1 MMNRITAD
9 SLLLLRRG
17 AAAAEN
23 RNIHQDGNTEEDE
36 WTLRPTSNTSTTT
49 TLLPRSVRIH
59 QRQSP
64 NKNAAGE
71 ERQILELQTAVVTL
85 ERVIAPF
92 STSQNSTSLHQ
103 RVDVHALVHFGS
115 FDYFDYFNRPTTT
128 NNYYDA
134 VHYELLVDE
143 SLLCINAS
151 SGMRYMPPHA
161 KDQLLAS
168 PHDQQLAHYYGLSCQ
183 VQVIDY
189 TQPHWIHS
197 DLTRQEL
204 LNAIAASSTT
214 KSTLLQRLQQQPLWA
229 LASSTTPT
237 TWPGVEAVVAL
248 LRPLT
253 PTTTSVISTTTTT
266 TTIPRRLFSNLFLP
280 GTTLTIW
287 LRALFWFTLPCPEL
301 SVLLLDWSSLWPP
314 PSSGTLL
321 SPIALPVWECLW
333 RGHVQSARQL
343 ILAQM
348 LVSSQQQPQQL
359 VDKPNESSLLMD
371 RRNDHAWNIISTSLQ
386 KNDHDMQ
393 SVAILYGSSHIPDLT
408 RRLMQIMGFV
418 PVQTKWRTAWSVA
431 VPAGVTLSSD
441 NKDDDMN
448 NKISHHHHANDD
460 QTAATTFLLSR
471 RAVFTVGFVLLP
483 LYFGIGG
490 WDWISTL
497 QQVAQELEHAHVADA
512 AIQILL
518 YLIRH
523 ALLYLGLA
531 KFVVAWDTTNK

>member
-1 MMNRITAD
+1 
-9 SLLLLRRG
+9 
-17 AAAAEN
+17 
-23 RNIHQDGNTEEDE
+23 
-36 WTLRPTSNTSTTT
+36 
-49 TLLPRSVRIH
+49 
-59 QRQSP
+59 
-64 NKNAAGE
+64 
-71 ERQILELQTAVVTL
+71 
-85 ERVIAPF
+85 
-92 STSQNSTSLHQ
+92 
-103 RVDVHALVHFGS
+103 
-115 FDYFDYFNRPTTT
+115 
-128 NNYYDA
+128 
-134 VHYELLVDE
+134 
-143 SLLCINAS
+143 
-151 SGMRYMPPHA
+151 
-161 KDQLLAS
+161 
-168 PHDQQLAHYYGLSCQ
+168 
-183 VQVIDY
+183 
-189 TQPHWIHS
+189 
-197 DLTRQEL
+197 
-204 LNAIAASSTT
+204 
-214 KSTLLQRLQQQPLWA
+214 
-229 LASSTTPT
+229 
-237 TWPGVEAVVAL
+237 
-248 LRPLT
+248 
-253 PTTTSVISTTTTT
+253 
-266 TTIPRRLFSNLFLP
+266 
-280 GTTLTIW
+280 
-287 LRALFWFTLPCPEL
+287 
-301 SVLLLDWSSLWPP
+301 
-314 PSSGTLL
+314 
-321 SPIALPVWECLW
+321 
-333 RGHVQSARQL
+333 
-343 ILAQM
+343 
-348 LVSSQQQPQQL
+348 
-359 VDKPNESSLLMD
+359 MD